1 MFDRIFCI
9 NLDRR
14 PDKWLAF
21 QERCPASILPRVER
35 FSGIDCNL
43 CPAPVWWKA
52 GGGAWGCYRSH
63 HAIVELCL
71 QQRVESVLILEDDA
85 VPAEDFDERLA
96 VYSSALPDDWRMA
109 YLGGQLLHTTRE
121 SPRRVNEHVYQPYN
135 VNRTHAYALR
145 GEGLKTVY
153 RHLSD
158 SESWKQRHHID
169 HHLGVYHEG
178 WPTGVYCPAEWIFG
192 QHGGRSDVNGRE
204 KPTEFWPAPAMEAGD
219 SGVSIEPSDPG
230 EQLPAELAVVLNHAK
245 RIDTPVLRARI
256 RRWVEREQKAGR
268 CGALP
273 DHPEV
278 RRAFPGVE
286 LAAV

>member
-1 MFDRIFCI
+1 MFERVFCI

-14 PDKWLAF
+14 PDKWNAF
-21 QERCPASILPRVER
+21 AERCPESLWPSVRR
-35 FSGIDCNL
+35 FQAIDYNL

-63 HAIVELCL
+63 HAIIERCL
-71 QQRVESVLILEDDA
+71 QERVESVLILEDDA
-85 VPAEDFDERLA
+85 VPADDFDERLSR
-96 VYSSALPDDWRMA
+96 YLEHLPADWRMA

-121 SPRRVNEHVYQPYN
+121 SPRRVNAHVYQPFN

-145 GEGLKTVY
+145 GDGLRTVY

-178 WPTGVYCPAEWIFG
+178 WPAGVYCPAEWIFG

-204 KPTEFWPAPAMEAGD
+204 KPTEFWPAPALEAGD
-219 SGVSIEPSDPG
+219 SGVTVAPG
-230 EQLPAELAVVLNHAK
+230 EKLPADLAVVLALAK
-245 RIDTPVLRARI
+245 RVDVGVLRARL
-256 RRWVEREQKAGR
+256 RRWVTREQKAGR
-268 CGALP
+268 SGALP
-273 DHPEV
+273 DHPEI
-278 RRAFPGVE
+278 RRAFPGIEV
-286 LAAV
+286 ATV